1 MKKFVF
7 ILNVLDAMAGLK
19 KGKRIEGALYLDKST
34 GLLTFKPYF
43 RKTPKYAKDV
53 LIAKLPW
60 GWVKESLKRTKRY
73 TSMPSELTLAEKL
86 AILDQDNELT
96 KAALIKQE
104 MEVGL

>member
-1 MKKFVF
+1 M
-7 ILNVLDAMAGLK
+7 
-19 KGKRIEGALYLDKST
+19 DKST

-60 GWVKESLKRTKRY
+60 GWVKESLRRTKRH

-86 AILDQDNELT
+86 ALLDHENELA
-96 KAALIKQE
+96 KEALIKHE
-104 MEVGL
+104 MEVSL